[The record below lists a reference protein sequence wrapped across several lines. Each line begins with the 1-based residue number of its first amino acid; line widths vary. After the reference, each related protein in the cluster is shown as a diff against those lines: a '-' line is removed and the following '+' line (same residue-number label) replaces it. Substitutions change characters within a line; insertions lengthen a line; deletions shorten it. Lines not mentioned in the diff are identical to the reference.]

1 MKNNSYID
9 RLTKDILKNS
19 YLEVT
24 DPDFNQ
30 TTIKRV
36 LREDRRRRI
45 LQNILMCFFV
55 FAAADTL
62 ILLAIWLL
70 GLNIFDLIVNSGSIS
85 FELFSHINVLKDSIL
100 KNDFIKYIFL
110 LLIVIA
116 IVDGITEIKFKLL
129 ERKK

>member
-55 FAAADTL
+55 FAAVDTL